1 MRDDGFIDYL
11 HELLEPLGRIGVRR
25 MFGGHGLYCDG
36 RFFAIVIES
45 RLYLKVDAQS
55 RAAFAAAGCSPFV
68 YQGRGRPI
76 EMSYWN
82 APEAAMDSADDMR
95 PWARMAL
102 DAAQRAADAKPPK
115 RPAAKATKLRRAPP
129 TTMAGRQAAAS
140 ATKSRSAPRH

>member
-11 HELLEPLGRIGVRR
+11 HELLDPLGRIGVRR

-55 RAAFAAAGCSPFV
+55 RAAFEAAGCSPFV
-68 YQGRGRPI
+68 YMGRGRPV

-82 APEAAMDSADDMR
+82 VPEAAMDSAEDMR
-95 PWARMAL
+95 PWARLAL
-102 DAAQRAADAKPPK
+102 DAAQRAAEAKPEK
-115 RPAAKATKLRRAPP
+115 RPVAKATKLRRVSLKTKAD
-129 TTMAGRQAAAS
+129 RQSAMSAS
-140 ATKSRSAPRH
+140 KSRSAPRH